1 MTICTITAR
10 EARARIEK
18 QQKHH
23 NTLFENGS
31 DAAEALLWF
40 SDHALGTDRREL
52 PGYRVFKL
60 KADMLDQADKSHPKS
75 VTAEIVARFIEH
87 AAATYADK
95 ILADAIAL
103 AQRTMKT
110 ADDLTR
116 PPQPQRRVPA

>member
-1 MTICTITAR
+1 MTICTVSAR

-18 QQKHH
+18 QQQHH

-31 DAAEALLWF
+31 DAATALLWF
-40 SDHALGTDRREL
+40 ADHAMGTDRREL

-60 KADMLDQADKSHPKS
+60 KADMLEMADKAHPKS
-75 VTAEIVARFIEH
+75 VTAEIAARFLEH

-103 AQRTMKT
+103 AQRTLKT

-116 PPQPQRRVPA
+116 PQQPRPA